1 MQTNSYGRVKMSEEN
16 NQVSNTQTISNDDP
30 ANQERNPRGV
40 DSREAT
46 QRIQSWDNPS
56 NLPSPEPQAGWVF
69 RYIRTS
75 LLGKADNPNVSKKF
89 REGWE
94 ACRLEDHPELQIH
107 MMDHN
112 SEWAKKGNVEIGGQ
126 LLCKMPKDQ
135 AKARDEHF
143 QKIAHTQMESVDNA
157 YFKDQ
162 DSRMA
167 TKQVFERKT
176 RTTFGSD
183 S

>member
-1 MQTNSYGRVKMSEEN
+1 MSDIDNKELKTASTEK
-16 NQVSNTQTISNDDP
+16 V
-30 ANQERNPRGV
+30 AERTPREIE
-40 DSREAT
+40 SREAS
-46 QRIQSWDNPS
+46 QRIQSWENPS
-56 NLPSPEPQAGWVF
+56 NLPAPTEQAGWVF

-75 LLGKADNPNVSKKF
+75 LLGQSDNPNVSRKF

-94 ACRLEDHPELQIH
+94 PCRLEDHPELQIH

-112 SEWAKKGNVEIGGQ
+112 SEWSVKGNVEIGGQ
-126 LLCKMPKDQ
+126 LLCKMPAEK
-135 AKARDEHF
+135 AKARDEYF
-143 QKIAHTQMESVDNA
+143 NNLAQSQLESVDNT

-176 RTTFGSD
+176 KTTFGND

>member
-1 MQTNSYGRVKMSEEN
+1 MSDKDNKELETASEEK
-16 NQVSNTQTISNDDP
+16 V
-30 ANQERNPRGV
+30 AERTPREIE
-40 DSREAT
+40 SREAS
-46 QRIQSWDNPS
+46 QRIQSWENPS
-56 NLPSPEPQAGWVF
+56 NLPAPTEQAGWVF

-75 LLGKADNPNVSKKF
+75 LLGQSDNPNVSRKF

-94 ACRLEDHPELQIH
+94 PCRLEDHPELQIH

-112 SEWAKKGNVEIGGQ
+112 SEWSVKGNVEIGGQ
-126 LLCKMPKDQ
+126 LLCKMPAEK
-135 AKARDEHF
+135 AKARDEYF
-143 QKIAHTQMESVDNA
+143 NNLAQSQLESVDNT

-176 RTTFGSD
+176 KTTFGND

>member
-1 MQTNSYGRVKMSEEN
+1 MSEIDNKELKTASTEK
-16 NQVSNTQTISNDDP
+16 V
-30 ANQERNPRGV
+30 AERTAREIE
-40 DSREAT
+40 SREAS
-46 QRIQSWDNPS
+46 QRIQSWENPS
-56 NLPSPEPQAGWVF
+56 NLPAPTEQAGWVF

-75 LLGKADNPNVSKKF
+75 LLGQADNPNVSRKF

-94 ACRLEDHPELQIH
+94 PCRLEDHPELQIH

-112 SEWAKKGNVEIGGQ
+112 SEWSVKGNVEIGGQ
-126 LLCKMPKDQ
+126 LLCKMPKEK
-135 AKARDEHF
+135 AEARDNYF
-143 QKIAHTQMESVDNA
+143 NDLAQSQVDSVDNT

-167 TKQVFERKT
+167 TKQVFERKS
-176 RTTFGSD
+176 RTTFGKD

>member
-1 MQTNSYGRVKMSEEN
+1 MSDIDNKELETASTEK
-16 NQVSNTQTISNDDP
+16 V
-30 ANQERNPRGV
+30 AERTPREIE
-40 DSREAT
+40 SREAS
-46 QRIQSWDNPS
+46 QRIQSWENPS
-56 NLPSPEPQAGWVF
+56 NLPAPTEQAGWVF

-75 LLGKADNPNVSKKF
+75 LLGQSDNPNVSRKF

-94 ACRLEDHPELQIH
+94 PCRLEDHPELQIH

-112 SEWAKKGNVEIGGQ
+112 SEWSVKGNVEIGGQ
-126 LLCKMPKDQ
+126 LLCKMPAEK
-135 AKARDEHF
+135 AKARDEYF
-143 QKIAHTQMESVDNA
+143 NNLAQSQLESVDNT

-176 RTTFGSD
+176 KTTFGND